1 MYFLRIDPAKI
12 LYIYTTLL
20 VDRIVPVNGALMSRD
35 LIVILYTRAIES
47 SNGRGH
53 GIVHYSRARASP
65 LYLLRSLAGQLH
77 LSTLPSAQ
85 AYMYVADMHPCLHC
99 WAYNVPFHSLL
110 STKNTKVVTSLHIA

>member
-53 GIVHYSRARASP
+53 GIVHYSRARAH
-65 LYLLRSLAGQLH
+65 LHYIYDVVLRAS
-77 LSTLPSAQ
+77 
-85 AYMYVADMHPCLHC
+85 Y
-99 WAYNVPFHSLL
+99 
-110 STKNTKVVTSLHIA
+110 I